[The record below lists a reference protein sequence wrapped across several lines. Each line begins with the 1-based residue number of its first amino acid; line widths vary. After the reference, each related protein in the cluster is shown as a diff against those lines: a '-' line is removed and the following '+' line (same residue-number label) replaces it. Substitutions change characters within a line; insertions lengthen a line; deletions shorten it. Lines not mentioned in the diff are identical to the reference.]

1 MKTCVLKLW
10 QDMELFQDM
19 EVLVLNPVEIT
30 IEKQDMEIFQDM
42 EAQYHTYNIIK
53 SSVKEQNSS
62 IKDIKYTT
70 T

>member
-1 MKTCVLKLW
+1 
-10 QDMELFQDM
+10 MELFQDM